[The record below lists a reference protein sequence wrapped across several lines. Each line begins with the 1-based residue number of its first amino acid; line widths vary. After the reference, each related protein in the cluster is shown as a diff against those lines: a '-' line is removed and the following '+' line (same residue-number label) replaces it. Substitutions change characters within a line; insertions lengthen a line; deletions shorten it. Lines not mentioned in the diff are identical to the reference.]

1 MCRPFRD
8 NMSLMETTRPEIV
21 GNFGAA
27 SSSHWIASA
36 CAMRMLEMGGNAFDA
51 AVAAGLVLQ
60 VVAPH
65 LNGPA
70 GDTAILLYRS
80 DDNSTASIC
89 GQGPVPEAATLKRFQ
104 ALGLDL
110 VPGTGLL
117 PAVVPGAFD
126 AWMRM
131 LQDYGRMD
139 IDSIFQPVIHY
150 AEHGI
155 PVSPR
160 LHETLSAA
168 SGLFNRYWANSKAL
182 YLPDGS
188 IPEVDSLLRNKP
200 FAKTLRRILSVAQAA
215 GADRSIQI
223 EAARKAWSQGFVADA
238 IDRFCRNEQSI
249 DVTGRVHSALLTGD
263 DIAKWSASVEVP
275 SMLDYGDWK
284 IAKCGPWSQG
294 PALLQTMSLLS
305 PEEMAE
311 LDPLGAEFVHRVT
324 ESMKLSFA
332 DREVYYG
339 DPKGSCDPLERLLS
353 QEYIKMRRNQ
363 ICSQANN
370 DWRPGCANGLVPTFD
385 YEAAANRKK
394 EAGLLSAYGGG
405 EPTVSEVSSPRYLES
420 VAGDTCHIDVVDS
433 DGNMVSATPSGGWLQ
448 SSPVIPELGFPL
460 GTRAQMTWLDSDSPS
475 RLQPGSRPR
484 TTLSPTL
491 VLDREKRG
499 YLACGTPGG
508 DQQDQWQAIFLLRHL
523 VHGFGLQESI
533 EAPSFHSEHWPNSFY
548 PRHASPGKLVVE
560 SRFDSAVVANLRQRG
575 HDLVENGQWS
585 EGRLTAV
592 SREKDG
598 LIRAAANPRDGIGYA
613 IGR

>member
-1 MCRPFRD
+1 VQ
-8 NMSLMETTRPEIV
+8 TTRPEIV

-51 AVAAGLVLQ
+51 AVAGGLVLQ

-80 DDNSTASIC
+80 SDKSSASIC
-89 GQGPVPEAATLKRFQ
+89 GQGPVPEAATLERFR

-131 LQDYGRMD
+131 LLDYGRMD
-139 IDSIFQPVIHY
+139 IESIFQPVIHY
-150 AEHGI
+150 AEHGV

-168 SGLFNRYWANSKAL
+168 SGLFNRYWPNSQKL
-182 YLPDGS
+182 YLPNGD
-188 IPEVDSLLRNKP
+188 IPEVDSLMKNPPL
-200 FAKTLRRILSVAQAA
+200 AKTLRRIVSIARSA
-215 GADRSIQI
+215 GSDRLDQI
-223 EAARKAWSQGFVADA
+223 EAARKVWSQGFVADA
-238 IDRFCRNEQSI
+238 IDQFCRTEKAI

-263 DIAKWSASVEVP
+263 DIAKWSASVEAPV
-275 SMLDYGDWK
+275 MLGYGDWK

-294 PALLQTMSLLS
+294 PALLQTLALLS
-305 PEEMAE
+305 PEEMAA

-324 ESMKLSFA
+324 ESMKLAFA
-332 DREVYYG
+332 DREIYYG
-339 DPKGSCDPLERLLS
+339 EPSGGGVPLDRLLS
-353 QEYIKMRRNQ
+353 QQYTDLRRNQ
-363 ICSQANN
+363 ISPEANN
-370 DWRPGCANGLVPTFD
+370 HWRPGCAGTSMPTFD
-385 YEAAANRKK
+385 YEAAANRKR
-394 EAGLLSAYGGG
+394 EEGLLSAYGGG
-405 EPTVSEVSSPRYLES
+405 EPTVSEVSAPDYLAS
-420 VAGDTCHIDVVDS
+420 VAGDTCHIDVVDNE
-433 DGNMVSATPSGGWLQ
+433 GNMVSATPSGGWLQ

-460 GTRAQMTWLDSDSPS
+460 GTRAQMTWLDANSPS
-475 RLQPGSRPR
+475 RLQSGTRPR

-491 VLDREKRG
+491 VLDQEECG

-523 VHGFGLQESI
+523 VHGYGLQDSI

-560 SRFDSAVVANLRQRG
+560 SRFDPAEVANLRRRG
-575 HDLVENGQWS
+575 HDLVENGPWS

-592 SREKDG
+592 SRERDG
-598 LIRAAANPRDGIGYA
+598 RVRAAANPRDGIGYA